1 MPNVNIE
8 LFIIGNKHNIEEIII
23 FIVISIFWGVVLFK
37 SFLYQHV
44 ISKQIDLNPWD
55 MIDNL

>member
-23 FIVISIFWGVVLFK
+23 FIVISIFRGVVMFK

-44 ISKQIDLNPWD
+44 ISKQIDVKPWD